1 MRFYFRRALEAC
13 ADAPGP
19 GASRRDDGLGVG
31 ASHTD
36 AHNDAPGP
44 GASRRDDGLG
54 VGASQ
59 NGRPA
64 AAAAELEVR
73 RVVGVQAHHVDG
85 SRQKKKTP
93 KEGGAEQDRAA
104 EVEVDASVADR
115 YTPLQTVA
123 VVCARKAHTH

>member
-54 VGASQ
+54 VGAFTSTHS
-59 NGRPA
+59 RTCISK
-64 AAAAELEVR
+64 
-73 RVVGVQAHHVDG
+73 HVYV
-85 SRQKKKTP
+85 T
-93 KEGGAEQDRAA
+93 E
-104 EVEVDASVADR
+104 
-115 YTPLQTVA
+115 TCTCLCT
-123 VVCARKAHTH
+123 HTHMHI